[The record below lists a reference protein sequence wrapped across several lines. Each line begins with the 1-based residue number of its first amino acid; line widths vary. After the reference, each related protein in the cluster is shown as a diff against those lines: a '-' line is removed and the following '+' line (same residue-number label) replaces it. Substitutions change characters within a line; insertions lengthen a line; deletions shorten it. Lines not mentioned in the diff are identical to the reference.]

1 MAVIVSFIRPKGVGS
16 VNAPGIGSV
25 RIREDIT
32 VPGTTTATVEDGE
45 IVIIGNNEA
54 TMVAVA
60 HGTTPNAAAT
70 ASTTATSAGYPVAA
84 GAVSD
89 PFVPDTGAKINIK
102 AIS

>member
-1 MAVIVSFIRPKGVGS
+1 MAVIVSFVRPKGVGS

-25 RIREDIT
+25 RVRENVT
-32 VPGTTTATVEDGE
+32 VPGTTTATVQDGE
-45 IVIIGNNEA
+45 IVIIGNNET

-60 HGTTPNAAAT
+60 HGTTPDAAAA
-70 ASTTATSAGYPVAA
+70 ASTSATSAGFPVAA

-102 AIS
+102 AVT